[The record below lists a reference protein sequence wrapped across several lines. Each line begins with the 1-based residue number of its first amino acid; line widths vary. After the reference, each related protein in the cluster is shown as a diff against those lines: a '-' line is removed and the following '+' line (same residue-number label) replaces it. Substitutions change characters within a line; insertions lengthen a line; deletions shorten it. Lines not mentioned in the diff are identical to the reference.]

1 MGKRVVVAVDMH
13 SASQPSVFYAIHLAG
28 RINTSL
34 ALVAI
39 SEDTKGS
46 QPGENSTMPQDME
59 VWKHMW
65 LGEALAESQRQ
76 GVILEVFFS
85 SGAFFDGVLRF
96 VRSQPGVQ
104 FIVMDARCARSRDGG
119 SGIDSSLAHLHE
131 EFEGEILLVEK
142 AGTITRVSEH
152 YLKHSATE
160 TLS

>member
-13 SASQPSVFYAIHLAG
+13 SASQASVFYAIHLAG

-39 SEDTKGS
+39 SKDLEGA
-46 QPGENSTMPQDME
+46 QLEEASTLPQDVE

-65 LGEALAESQRQ
+65 LGQALAESQRQ

-85 SGAFFDGVLRF
+85 SGAFFEGVLRF
-96 VRSQPGVQ
+96 VRSLPGAQ
-104 FIVMDARCARSRDGG
+104 FIVMDAGYAKSRDGG
-119 SGIDSSLAHLHE
+119 SGLNSSLAHLHE

-142 AGTITRVSEH
+142 AGTVTRVSDH
-152 YLKHSATE
+152 YLQNSVTE